1 MSRLQGTRFLE
12 RHRLW
17 WIAGSGTAEVFSLRP
32 RRRLFHFWARRASAD
47 PFAFASGFAE
57 ADGAP
62 DLFDAISTTWN
73 RYWFTPAD
81 PRPLAMV
88 RILVGCLALAVWLS
102 YAADLEA
109 WFGPAGIV
117 SRDLL
122 RSWRSQWAV
131 SLFDLANSSSLLHA
145 AWVGGAVILAML
157 TVGLATPV
165 TSVLAAILFSSL
177 LHRGPMLVGP
187 ADDIVAVIL
196 WCLAIGRSGDALSID
211 RLLAAR
217 AGRAAP
223 PPTVRT
229 RVALG
234 LLQVHAAVIAVAAA
248 AAQLKGDVWWDGT
261 AAWWLAT
268 RSGSR
273 VVDLTG
279 LLARSEYLTNLFT
292 HAIPLWELLFAA
304 GVWFV
309 PLRRLLIP
317 AALVAWPL
325 IGIFAGEPYW
335 GLAMA
340 ALSVAFLRARPV

>member
-1 MSRLQGTRFLE
+1 MSG
-12 RHRLW
+12 
-17 WIAGSGTAEVFSLRP
+17 RP
-32 RRRLFHFWARRASAD
+32 TTLS
-47 PFAFASGFAE
+47 
-57 ADGAP
+57 
-62 DLFDAISTTWN
+62 DAIGATWN

-81 PRPLAMV
+81 PRPLAIV
-88 RILVGCLALAVWLS
+88 RIFAGCLALALWFS

-109 WFGPAGIV
+109 WFGPAGII

-122 RSWRSQWAV
+122 GGWRSPWAV
-131 SLFDLANSSSLLHA
+131 SLFDLAGSPGLLRA
-145 AWVGGAVILAML
+145 LWIGGAVVLAML

-165 TSVLAAILFSSL
+165 SSVLAAILFSSL
-177 LHRGPMLVGP
+177 LHRGPMLAGP

-196 WCLAIGRSGDALSID
+196 WCLAIGRAGDALSID

-217 AGRAAP
+217 AGHAAP

-229 RVALG
+229 RIALG
-234 LLQVHAAVIAVAAA
+234 LLQVHASVIAAA
-248 AAQLKGDVWWDGT
+248 AAVAQLKGDVWWNGM

-268 RSGSR
+268 RSDSR
-273 VVDLTG
+273 VIDLTG
-279 LLARSEYLTNLFT
+279 LFARSEYLTNLIT
-292 HAIPLWELLFAA
+292 HAIPLWELVFAA

-325 IGIFAGEPYW
+325 IGLLAGEPYW

-340 ALSVAFLRARPV
+340 VLSTASFRLTGGVR

>member
-1 MSRLQGTRFLE
+1 MSG
-12 RHRLW
+12 
-17 WIAGSGTAEVFSLRP
+17 RP
-32 RRRLFHFWARRASAD
+32 TTLS
-47 PFAFASGFAE
+47 
-57 ADGAP
+57 
-62 DLFDAISTTWN
+62 DAIGATWN

-81 PRPLAMV
+81 PRPLAIV
-88 RILVGCLALAVWLS
+88 RIFAGCLALALWLS

-117 SRDLL
+117 SQELL
-122 RSWRSQWAV
+122 RGWRSPWAV
-131 SLFDLANSSSLLHA
+131 SLFDLAGSPGLLRA
-145 AWVGGAVILAML
+145 LWIGGAVVLAML

-165 TSVLAAILFSSL
+165 SSVLAAILFSSL
-177 LHRGPMLVGP
+177 LHRGPMLAGP

-196 WCLAIGRSGDALSID
+196 WCLAIGRAGDALSID

-217 AGRAAP
+217 AGHAAP

-229 RVALG
+229 RIALG
-234 LLQVHAAVIAVAAA
+234 LLQVHASVIAAA
-248 AAQLKGDVWWDGT
+248 AAVAQLKGDVWWNGM
-261 AAWWLAT
+261 AAWWLAM
-268 RSGSR
+268 RSDSR
-273 VVDLTG
+273 VIDVSG
-279 LLARSEYLTNLFT
+279 LFARSEYLTNLIT

-325 IGIFAGEPYW
+325 IGLLAGEPYW

-340 ALSVAFLRARPV
+340 VLSTASFRLTGGVR

>member
-1 MSRLQGTRFLE
+1 MSGLHDTPATRAQADDE
-12 RHRLW
+12 P
-17 WIAGSGTAEVFSLRP
+17 SL
-32 RRRLFHFWARRASAD
+32 A
-47 PFAFASGFAE
+47 
-57 ADGAP
+57 
-62 DLFDAISTTWN
+62 DAIGATWN

-81 PRPLAMV
+81 ARPLAIV
-88 RILVGCLALAVWLS
+88 RILAGSLAFAIWLS

-109 WFGPAGIV
+109 WFGPDGII
-117 SRDLL
+117 SRELL
-122 RSWRSQWAV
+122 GGWRSPWAV
-131 SLFDLANSSSLLHA
+131 SLFDLAGSPGLLHGL
-145 AWVGGAVILAML
+145 WVAGAVVLALL

-165 TSVLAAILFSSL
+165 ASVLAAIFFSSL

-196 WCLAIGRSGDALSID
+196 WCLAIGRAGDALSID

-223 PPTVRT
+223 PAPTVRT

-234 LLQVHAAVIAVAAA
+234 LLQVHTSVIAAA
-248 AAQLKGDVWWDGT
+248 AAVAQLKGDVWWDGT

-273 VVDLTG
+273 VIDVTG
-279 LLARSEYLTNLFT
+279 LLARSEYLTNLLT
-292 HAIPLWELLFAA
+292 HAIPLWELVFAVGA
-304 GVWFV
+304 WFT

-325 IGIFAGEPYW
+325 IGILAGEPYW

-340 ALSVAFLRARPV
+340 ALSAAYLRLTGGVG

>member
-1 MSRLQGTRFLE
+1 MSGL
-12 RHRLW
+12 HR
-17 WIAGSGTAEVFSLRP
+17 AQADDEPSL
-32 RRRLFHFWARRASAD
+32 A
-47 PFAFASGFAE
+47 
-57 ADGAP
+57 
-62 DLFDAISTTWN
+62 DAIGATWN

-81 PRPLAMV
+81 PLPLAIV
-88 RILVGCLALAVWLS
+88 RILAGALALSLWLS

-109 WFGPAGIV
+109 WFGPAGII
-117 SRDLL
+117 SHELL
-122 RSWRSQWAV
+122 SGWRSPWAV
-131 SLFDLANSSSLLHA
+131 SLFDLPSAPGLLRG
-145 AWVGGAVILAML
+145 AWIGGAVVLAML

-165 TSVLAAILFSSL
+165 VSVLAAILFSSL

-217 AGRAAP
+217 AGHPAP
-223 PPTVRT
+223 APTVRT

-234 LLQVHAAVIAVAAA
+234 LLQVHASVIAAA
-248 AAQLKGDVWWDGT
+248 AAVAQLKGDVWWNGM
-261 AAWWLAT
+261 AVWWLAT

-273 VVDLTG
+273 VIDMTG
-279 LLARSEYLTNLFT
+279 PFARSEYLTNLVT
-292 HAIPLWELLFAA
+292 HAIPLWELLFAG

-309 PLRRLLIP
+309 PCRRLLVS

-325 IGIFAGEPYW
+325 IGIIAGEPYW

-340 ALSVAFLRARPV
+340 VISAAYLRLTGDIG